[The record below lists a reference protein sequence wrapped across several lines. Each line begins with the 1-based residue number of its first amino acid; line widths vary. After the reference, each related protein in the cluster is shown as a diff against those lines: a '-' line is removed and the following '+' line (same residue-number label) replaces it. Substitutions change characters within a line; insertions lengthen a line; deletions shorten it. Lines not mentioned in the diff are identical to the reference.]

1 MKMGRLL
8 RTAIFIVSIILAGN
22 FAGCGSKGSG
32 DAGKEVSMK
41 NKSIEQVLKENTNQW
56 MSIPGVEGVAIGES
70 KGKSCIRIFT
80 SVDPKNLQGKIPSN
94 AEGYPVIIEKT
105 GPFKALEEKN

>member
-8 RTAIFIVSIILAGN
+8 RTAVFIGSMLLVCILS
-22 FAGCGSKGSG
+22 GCGKGES
-32 DAGKEVSMK
+32 VK
-41 NKSIEQVLKENTNQW
+41 NKSIEQALKENTNHW
-56 MSIPGVEGVAIGES
+56 MSIPGVEGVAIGEY

-94 AEGYPVIIEKT
+94 VEGYPVIVEKT
-105 GPFKALEEKN
+105 GPFGAIEQK

>member
-1 MKMGRLL
+1 MGRLL
-8 RTAIFIVSIILAGN
+8 RTAIIIVSIILAGN

-41 NKSIEQVLKENTNQW
+41 NKSIEQVLKENTNLW
-56 MSIPGVEGVAIGES
+56 MSIPGIEGVAIGES

-80 SVDPKNLQGKIPSN
+80 SIDPKNLQDKIPSRI
-94 AEGYPVIIEKT
+94 ESFPVIIEKT
-105 GPFKALEEKN
+105 GPFRSLDEKN

>member
-1 MKMGRLL
+1 MGRLL
-8 RTAIFIVSIILAGN
+8 RTVVVIWFIILDVS
-22 FAGCGSKGSG
+22 FAGCDSKGSG
-32 DAGKEVSMK
+32 DAGKETSMK

-80 SVDPKNLQGKIPSN
+80 SVDPKNLQDKIPSRV
-94 AEGYPVIIEKT
+94 EGFPVIIEKT
-105 GPFKALEEKN
+105 GPFRSLDEKN